1 MFLINTPETHP
12 RPGDFLWRP
21 EISPTVYGLVD
32 RWIGDDGQPW
42 IELSDGTETIED
54 RLFGWQFYPM
64 PGDRVILAAKP
75 LFDLYAH
82 HRAITQADWL
92 WQEHQVRSLTQKP
105 RRGIRPAAY
114 TGDFAEIETPQG
126 DRHFLPTICLAV
138 LSYRYPPTQ
147 AQEAA

>member
-1 MFLINTPETHP
+1 MFLINNPETHP

-21 EISPTVYGLVD
+21 EVAPTVYGLVD
-32 RWIGDDGQPW
+32 RWIGDDGRPW
-42 IELSDGTETIED
+42 IELNDGSETIED
-54 RLFGWQFYPM
+54 CLFGWQFYPM
-64 PGDRVILAAKP
+64 PGDRVILAAQP

-92 WQEHQVRSLTQKP
+92 WQVHQVRSLTQKP

-114 TGDFAEIETPQG
+114 TGDFAEIATPQG

>member
-1 MFLINTPETHP
+1 MFKITLPETHP
-12 RPGDFLWRP
+12 RPGDLIWQP
-21 EISPTVYGLVD
+21 AYNATVYTLTD
-32 RWIGDDGQPW
+32 RWLGDDEQPW
-42 IELSDGTETIED
+42 IEVNDGNSAHED
-54 RLFGWQFYPM
+54 RLFGWEFYPL

-75 LFDLYAH
+75 LYQFYAH

-92 WQEHQVRSLTQKP
+92 WQVHQVRSLTQKP

-114 TGDFAEIETPQG
+114 TGDFAEIETPKG